1 MAEVSH
7 DDLTNCS
14 VCFELYTEDGN
25 HVPRVLPC
33 FHTLCEKCIQ
43 QLFQGRLLTCPEC
56 RNTHSAD
63 NVKKF
68 QQNKYVL
75 THIRRKH
82 LEQEEKEAS
91 LKGVMM
97 CKKHIDKEA
106 CFYCKD
112 SSCQKAI
119 CPVCLLNDHR
129 PHEVVDL
136 HQERKQRSS
145 KLLSDVRTLSNHL
158 QRNQQMMVKMKAETN
173 KDYAAFV
180 ESVKSRKNEYI
191 KIIEDAFGE
200 MLYDAYE
207 KIEEVNR
214 NIDDGL
220 EEIHEQLI
228 ALESMKDRVDE
239 GEITHDDIT
248 DMRETFQIIETQVDS
263 NITIVK
269 SHKCPKFNDTNAT
282 ADDIKRLCGFL
293 TEKEML
299 LNLMQPTTTDT
310 TTTET
315 KLTTESWKGKIFSIM
330 SSELFQISSHQ
341 IVVPKTWNFWNLLNF
356 LLLSKCRTSVLNL
369 KENNAN
375 LQEDWI

>member
-14 VCFELYTEDGN
+14 VCFELYAENGD
-25 HVPRVLPC
+25 HVPRILPC
-33 FHTLCEKCIQ
+33 FHTFCEKCIQ
-43 QLFQGRLLTCPEC
+43 QLFRGRLLTCPEC
-56 RNTHSAD
+56 RITHSAG

-75 THIRRKH
+75 THIRRKR

-97 CKKHIDKEA
+97 CEKHNDKEA

-112 SSCQKAI
+112 PSCQKAI

-129 PHEVVDL
+129 LHEVVDL
-136 HQERKQRSS
+136 HQERQQRSS
-145 KLLSDVRTLSNHL
+145 KLLSDVKALTNHL

-200 MLYDAYE
+200 MLYDACE

-239 GEITHDDIT
+239 GEITHEDIT

-269 SHKCPKFNDTNAT
+269 SYKCPKFNDTNAT

-293 TEKEML
+293 TENEML

-341 IVVPKTWNFWNLLNF
+341 IAVPKTWNF
-356 LLLSKCRTSVLNL
+356 
-369 KENNAN
+369 
-375 LQEDWI
+375 